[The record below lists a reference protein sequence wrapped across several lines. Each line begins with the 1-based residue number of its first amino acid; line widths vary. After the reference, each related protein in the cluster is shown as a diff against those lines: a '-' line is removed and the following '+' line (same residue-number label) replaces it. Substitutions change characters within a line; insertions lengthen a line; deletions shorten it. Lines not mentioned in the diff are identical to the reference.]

1 MREKIDEKEGEIG
14 GFREKVQE
22 LESVVAKNEADM
34 EKWTREKLGLKES
47 LRKSDEKAKLGTTEM
62 DFTVHIRF
70 LNLFSFS
77 FYIDFFLFISFLN
90 VWVIVTVGNFVTL
103 RKEYL

>member
-1 MREKIDEKEGEIG
+1 MRKRGRLVGLGRK
-14 GFREKVQE
+14 FRNWS
-22 LESVVAKNEADM
+22 LVAKNEADL

>member
-1 MREKIDEKEGEIG
+1 MRKRGEIG

-22 LESVVAKNEADM
+22 LESVVAKNEADL

>member
-1 MREKIDEKEGEIG
+1 MREKIDEKEREIG

-22 LESVVAKNEADM
+22 LESVVAKNGADL
-34 EKWTREKLGLKES
+34 EKWMRETLGLEES
-47 LRKSDEKAKLGTTEM
+47 LRKSDEKAKLGTTKM

-77 FYIDFFLFISFLN
+77 FYIEFFFIHFH
-90 VWVIVTVGNFVTL
+90 
-103 RKEYL
+103 

>member
-1 MREKIDEKEGEIG
+1 MRKRGRLVGG

-22 LESVVAKNEADM
+22 LESVVAKNEADL